1 MTASLAK
8 RRLDPAYFTHP
19 PYVETY
25 GPEVADL
32 AALAGFS
39 PDPEQEMALDVL
51 FAIGPDGLPLVF
63 EFAVIAPR
71 QNLKTGL
78 KKQAALGWLYIT
90 EERTVVWSAHEMGTT
105 KEAFLDL
112 TTLIEDCPHLRKR
125 LAPGPSNGI
134 YRGNGDESIELA
146 TGQRMLF
153 RARTHRGLRG
163 LTGDKL
169 ILDEAF
175 ALQSV
180 HVGSVLPTLAARPH
194 SQVLYG
200 SSAGNAQA
208 AVLRAIRERG
218 RVGGSDSLGYM
229 EYCAPEGGCADEN
242 CTHVY
247 GQAKGCALDNRENWK
262 VANSALGR
270 RITMAKMQAFRESE
284 PPIEFAREHMGWWEE
299 PAGAELP
306 TITADQWR
314 DLRDPQSTPNDPVA
328 FGLYLSQDRS
338 VAAIA
343 VAGRR
348 ADWKIHV
355 EIVPAKKGGDAD
367 SLPGTAWIAP
377 RLKELADQWNP
388 CAVIVDAYSAASS
401 LIPAITEAGVD
412 VITTSASDMAR
423 ACGQFY
429 DAVVEDELRHQGA
442 AALKTA
448 VCSAKKRNLRDAWAW
463 DRADPNSD
471 ITQLVAATLAVHGL
485 IAHGP
490 EEKTETEVWG
500 FWE

>member
-1 MTASLAK
+1 VTASLAK

-32 AALAGFS
+32 SALAGFE
-39 PDPEQEMALDVL
+39 PDPEQAMGLDVL

-63 EFAVIAPR
+63 EFAAIAPR

-78 KKQAALGWLYIT
+78 LKMASLGWLYIT

-112 TTLIEDCPHLRKR
+112 TNLIEECAPLRKR

-153 RARTHRGLRG
+153 RARTHKGGRG
-163 LTGDKL
+163 LTGDKT

-175 ALQSV
+175 ALLAV
-180 HVGSVLPTLAARPH
+180 HMGAVLPTMAARPR
-194 SQVLYG
+194 SQVAYG
-200 SSAGNAQA
+200 SSAGNAHA
-208 AVLRAIRERG
+208 AILRGIRDRG
-218 RVGGSDSLGYM
+218 RAGGDPSLGYM
-229 EYCAPEGGCADEN
+229 EYCAPKGGCASET
-242 CTHVY
+242 CTHVV
-247 GQAKGCALDNRENWK
+247 GVVGCALDDPENWK
-262 VANSALGR
+262 RANSALGR
-270 RITMAKMQAFRESE
+270 RITMSKMAAFRRSE

-299 PAGAELP
+299 PAAAELP
-306 TITADQWR
+306 LIAEETWR
-314 DLRDPQSTPNDPVA
+314 DLRDPESQPTDPVA

-338 VAAIA
+338 IAAIA

-348 ADWKIHV
+348 KDWKIHV
-355 EIVPAKKGGDAD
+355 EIVPAKKGSDED

-388 CAVIVDAYSAASS
+388 CAVVIDSFSAASS
-401 LIPAITEAGVD
+401 LIPAITEAGVE
-412 VITTSASDMAR
+412 VTTTNASDMAR
-423 ACGQFY
+423 ACGQFF
-429 DAVVEDELRHQGA
+429 DAITEDELRHQGA
-442 AALKTA
+442 PALRRA

-463 DRADPNSD
+463 DRADPTAD

-490 EEKTETEVWG
+490 DEAIETEVWG

>member
-32 AALAGFS
+32 NALAGFP
-39 PDPEQEMALDVL
+39 PDPEQELALDVL
-51 FAIGPDGLPLVF
+51 FAIGENGLPLVF
-63 EFAVIAPR
+63 EFADICTR
-71 QNLKTGL
+71 QNMKTGL
-78 KKQAALGWLYIT
+78 FKQAALGWLYIT
-90 EERTVVWSAHEMGTT
+90 EEHTVVWSAHEMGTT
-105 KEAFLDL
+105 KEAFRDL
-112 TTLIEDCPHLRKR
+112 VELIEGCSHLSKR

-146 TGQRMLF
+146 TGQRALF
-153 RARTHRGLRG
+153 RARTHKGGRG

-175 ALQSV
+175 ALLAV
-180 HVGSVLPTLAARPH
+180 HMGAIMPTMTARPH
-194 SQVLYG
+194 SQVVYG
-200 SSAGNAQA
+200 SSAGNANA
-208 AVLRAIRERG
+208 AILRGIRDRG
-218 RVGGSDSLGYM
+218 RAGGSASLGYM
-229 EYCAPEGGCADEN
+229 EYCAPKGGCADEA
-242 CTHVY
+242 CTHLFGVE
-247 GQAKGCALDNRENWK
+247 GCALDDRENWRI
-262 VANSALGR
+262 ANPALGR
-270 RITMAKMQAFRESE
+270 RITVAKLAALRESL
-284 PPIEFAREHMGWWEE
+284 PPVEFAREHMGWWEE
-299 PAGAELP
+299 PSVAELP
-306 TITADQWR
+306 LISEETWR
-314 DLRDPQSTPNDPVA
+314 DLRDRESQPNDPVA

-348 ADWKIHV
+348 KDFKIHI
-355 EIVPAKKGGDAD
+355 EIVPAAKGGDRD

-377 RLKELADQWNP
+377 RLKQLADQFNP
-388 CAVIVDAYSAASS
+388 CAVVVDSFSAAAS
-401 LIPAITEAGVD
+401 LIPAITEAGVE
-412 VITTSASDMAR
+412 VVTTSASDMAK

-429 DAVVEDELRHQGA
+429 DAVAEDEIRHLGA
-442 AALKTA
+442 RPLQAA
-448 VCSAKKRNLRDAWAW
+448 VCAAKKRNLRDAWAW
-463 DRADPNSD
+463 DRSDPNAD

-490 EEKTETEVWG
+490 TEAPETEVWG

>member
-8 RRLDPAYFTHP
+8 RLLDPAYFTHP
-19 PYVETY
+19 EYVQTY

-32 AALAGFS
+32 SALAGFE

-51 FAIGPDGLPLVF
+51 FALDADGLPLVF

-71 QNLKTGL
+71 QNMKSGLLKM
-78 KKQAALGWLYIT
+78 AALGWLYIT
-90 EERTVVWSAHEMGTT
+90 EERLVVWSAHEMQTT

-112 TTLIEDCPHLRKR
+112 TTLIEDCAPLRKR

-146 TGQRMLF
+146 TKQRMLF
-153 RARTHRGLRG
+153 RARTHRGGRG

-175 ALQSV
+175 ALQAV
-180 HVGSVLPTLAARPH
+180 HTGAVLPTLAARPR
-194 SQVLYG
+194 SQVAYG
-200 SSAGNAQA
+200 SSAGTAGA
-208 AVLRAIRERG
+208 AILRGIRDRG
-218 RVGGSDSLGYM
+218 RAGGDPSLGYM
-229 EYCAPEGGCADEN
+229 EYCAPPGGCASDA
-242 CTHVY
+242 CTHML
-247 GQAKGCALDNRENWK
+247 GIEGCALDDRENWR

-270 RITMAKMQAFRESE
+270 RITIAKIAAFRRAE

-299 PAGAELP
+299 PSAAELP
-306 TITADQWR
+306 LISEDTWR
-314 DLRDPQSTPNDPVA
+314 DLRDRESKPNDPVA

-348 ADWKIHV
+348 ADFKIHI
-355 EIVPAKKGGDAD
+355 EIVPAQSGNDAD

-377 RLKELADQWNP
+377 RLAELKEKFNP
-388 CAVIVDAYSAASS
+388 CAVVIDSFSAAAS
-401 LIPAITEAGVD
+401 LIPAITEAGVE
-412 VITTSASDMAR
+412 VTTTGASDMAR

-429 DAVVEDELRHQGA
+429 DAIVEDELRHLGA
-442 AALKTA
+442 RPLQAA

-463 DRADPNSD
+463 DRTSPNTD

-490 EEKTETEVWG
+490 VEKTETEVWG

>member
-32 AALAGFS
+32 SALAGFE
-39 PDPEQEMALDVL
+39 PDPEQELGLDVL

-63 EFAVIAPR
+63 EFAAIAPR

-78 KKQAALGWLYIT
+78 LKMASLGWLYIT
-90 EERTVVWSAHEMGTT
+90 EERTVVWSAHEMSTT

-112 TTLIEDCPHLRKR
+112 TKLIEECAPLSKR
-125 LAPGPSNGI
+125 LAPGPSHGI

-153 RARTHRGLRG
+153 KARTHKGGRG
-163 LTGDKL
+163 LTGDKT

-175 ALQSV
+175 ALLAV
-180 HVGSVLPTLAARPH
+180 HMGAVLPTMAARPH
-194 SQVLYG
+194 SQVAYG
-200 SSAGNAQA
+200 SSAGNANA
-208 AVLRAIRERG
+208 AILRGIRDRG
-218 RVGGSDSLGYM
+218 RAGGDPSLGYM
-229 EYCAPEGGCADEN
+229 EYCAPKGGCVN
-242 CTHVY
+242 PLCTHMV
-247 GQAKGCALDNRENWK
+247 GVEGCALDDQENWRI
-262 VANSALGR
+262 ANSALGR
-270 RITMAKMQAFRESE
+270 RITIGKIAAFRRAE

-299 PAGAELP
+299 PSAAELP
-306 TITADQWR
+306 LISTDQWR
-314 DLRDPQSTPNDPVA
+314 DLRDPESRPNDPVA

-348 ADWKIHV
+348 KDFKIHV
-355 EIVPAKKGGDAD
+355 EIIPAAQGSDAD

-377 RLKELADQWNP
+377 RLAELKEKFNP
-388 CAVIVDAYSAASS
+388 CAVVIDSFSAAAS
-401 LIPAITEAGVD
+401 LIPAITEAGVE
-412 VITTSASDMAR
+412 VTTSGASDMAR

-429 DAVVEDELRHQGA
+429 DAIAEDELRHLGA
-442 AALKTA
+442 RPLQAA
-448 VCSAKKRNLRDAWAW
+448 VCSAKKRALRDAWAW
-463 DRADPNSD
+463 DRTDRESD

-485 IAHGP
+485 IEHGP
-490 EEKTETEVWG
+490 KQQVETEVWG